1 MRWKN
6 VILCA
11 LVASSGYHVTAQ
23 HVDHTSSGSQGS
35 QGAPAA
41 ASAAAQRKMQQ
52 AMRAAPPEI
61 SAKATIMD
69 WPEKDGMPMKQLRAG
84 TNGWMCMPPAPSP
97 ASRPA
102 PADPMCADK
111 TFAVLLDSLLEKTD
125 PNVKAVGV
133 SYMLLGD
140 AGTSNTD
147 PFATAPTATNQWIVS
162 PPHLMLVVPD
172 AKQLDAFPSDPHAG
186 GPWVMWKGTKYA
198 HLMIPTAA
206 MPKPPAHR

>member
-6 VILCA
+6 VIVSA
-11 LVASSGYHVTAQ
+11 LVASSGYQLSAQ
-23 HVDHTSSGSQGS
+23 HGDHTSADSKA
-35 QGAPAA
+35 APAA
-41 ASAAAQRKMQQ
+41 SSAATQKRIQQ

-111 TFAVLLDSLLEKTD
+111 NFAVLLDSWVKKTD
-125 PNVKAVGV
+125 PNVKAVGLA
-133 SYMLLGD
+133 YMLLGD

-147 PFATAPTATNQWIVS
+147 PFAMAPTATNQWVVS

-172 AKQLDAFPSDPHAG
+172 PKQLDAFPSDPHAG

-206 MPKPPAHR
+206 MPKASAPK